1 MSFINNKPLEKL
13 NIFSLK
19 GVQMKTFHLTWLT
32 FFFCFFAWFG
42 IAPLMPLVSE
52 QLHLTKVQKG
62 NVAIAAVSATI
73 IARLIVGRLCDKYGP
88 RRTYT
93 WLLVLCSFPVMFIG
107 LANDYTSFL
116 LFRLGIGVI
125 GASFVLTQF
134 HTSVMF
140 APNIKGTA
148 NAVAGGWGNTGGG
161 ATQIIMPLIA
171 AGLVGA
177 GWVSKEDSWR
187 YAMIIPGVLLL
198 VMARLY
204 WKYTKDT
211 PAGNFEELPQTP
223 GGKKENTFLLA
234 AKDYRTW
241 VLTIAYAGCFGVEI
255 TVDNFAAS
263 FFHDDYKTTLIVAG
277 LLASIFGWI
286 NIFARALGGIVSDK
300 VGKRYGFNGKVS
312 LLAVLLLLEG
322 IGIILFSKAGGIGMA
337 IAMMFFFGL
346 CLKMANG
353 ATYSIVPFIN
363 PKAVGSVAGI
373 VGAGGNVGA
382 MLIGFLFKSMSY
394 STAFFYLGSAVFVTG
409 VVVLTV
415 RLLSKRVAE
424 NKFVNTKA
432 MSEPIAA

>member
-1 MSFINNKPLEKL
+1 MEQHSLPQPLNKLS
-13 NIFSLK
+13 IFSLK
-19 GVQMKTFHLTWLT
+19 GVQMKTFHITWLT

-52 QLHLTKVQKG
+52 SLHLTKAQKG

-73 IARLIVGRLCDKYGP
+73 IARLIIGRLTDKYGP
-88 RRTYT
+88 RKVYT
-93 WLLVLCSFPVMFIG
+93 WLLIICSLPVIFIG
-107 LANDYTSFL
+107 LANSYTSFL

-134 HTSVMF
+134 HTSIMF

-177 GWVSKEDSWR
+177 GWVSKADSWR
-187 YAMIIPGVLLL
+187 YAMIVPGLLL
-198 VMARLY
+198 LLMAWLY

-211 PAGNFEELPQTP
+211 PAGNLDELPKTNA
-223 GGKKENTFLLA
+223 KKENTFLLA

-241 VLTIAYAGCFGVEI
+241 VLTFAYAACFGVEI
-255 TVDNFAAS
+255 TVDNFAAT
-263 FFHDDYKTTLIVAG
+263 FFHDDYKTTLIMAG
-277 LLASIFGWI
+277 LLASLFGWI
-286 NIFARALGGIVSDK
+286 NIFARALGGIISDK
-300 VGKRYGFNGKVS
+300 VGKRFGFNGKVS
-312 LLAVLLLLEG
+312 LLAGLLLLEG
-322 IGIILFSKAGGIGMA
+322 IGIMLFSTAGGIPMA
-337 IAMMFFFGL
+337 IVMMFFFGL

-353 ATYSIVPFIN
+353 ATYSIVPFVN

-394 STAFFYLGSAVFVTG
+394 ATAFMYLGGAVFAVG
-409 VVVLTV
+409 LIVLTV
-415 RLLSKRVAE
+415 RLMMRKVESNKIIEATQMEEAVA
-424 NKFVNTKA
+424 A
-432 MSEPIAA
+432 